1 MLTGDHRHLIKM
13 LLLRNGP
20 SSAELKVMADNTDL
34 EQKTLALA
42 LLYPTKIE
50 NQSITILCAPTAW

>member
-34 EQKTLALA
+34 EQKTLAL
-42 LLYPTKIE
+42 LYPTKKSKI
-50 NQSITILCAPTAW
+50 NP